1 MGAGSGGQASLQ
13 LHTQDGKSRATL
25 NIELG
30 PPADPRP
37 GAPVVRGAG
46 PGSNHG
52 PQHHLQPGHYHG
64 PQHHLQPRQ
73 KRPRRRGP
81 SARARDAARHTA
93 WLQGKEQQNE
103 AEHDKSDMDTEVLP
117 DTETVSAQVTASSN
131 ELEKISG
138 VETLDSDTSSD
149 FIPQLDGPSEEKLI
163 LDNEGI
169 EEDSMQEQESDLA
182 HLPTADDPDRFD
194 KFINNLDQDKIEQMS
209 KQELNHINVKL
220 ARKAALQTETKKK
233 KKHNKSKHVKI

>member
-1 MGAGSGGQASLQ
+1 MDHTSCGELRQLFETFTRVWGSGGQASLQ

-37 GAPVVRGAG
+37 GAPVVRGAW

-52 PQHHLQPGHYHG
+52 PQHHLQPRH
-64 PQHHLQPRQ
+64 

-103 AEHDKSDMDTEVLP
+103 AEHKKSDMDTEVLP

-131 ELEKISG
+131 ELVKISG

-149 FIPQLDGPSEEKLI
+149 FIPQLDGPAEEKI
-163 LDNEGI
+163 ISDNEGI
-169 EEDSMQEQESDLA
+169 E
-182 HLPTADDPDRFD
+182 
-194 KFINNLDQDKIEQMS
+194 
-209 KQELNHINVKL
+209 
-220 ARKAALQTETKKK
+220 
-233 KKHNKSKHVKI
+233 